1 MANTKQYLSHLL
13 QNTGITPACSEE
25 EREAANV
32 IAKIFA
38 DHGFTPEMQEFSASG
53 MTKVAQAI
61 LGIVAFVGA
70 VLCGIGGA
78 LGVVGLL
85 LALAA
90 AVVYVLERTGRP
102 RRSPVWALVV

>member
-61 LGIVAFVGA
+61 LVSSLSSVPCFAALEGPLAWSACFWPSPPPLSTCSSARVA
-70 VLCGIGGA
+70 
-78 LGVVGLL
+78 
-85 LALAA
+85 
-90 AVVYVLERTGRP
+90 P
-102 RRSPVWALVV
+102 